1 MPRARRAQSNTP
13 FLYKNRQLA
22 CVKKGTETMMENAWI
37 IPLFPLLSFLILLL
51 FGKRLKEASTYVG
64 IILTFLSL
72 LFSIVVLFERFTGS
86 NYVAKADW
94 LTIGDLHLTAG
105 FEVNQLNALMLFIV
119 SLVSFLVHTYSK
131 GYMHGDERIPVFYA
145 YLGLFTFAMLGL
157 VISTNLLQTYVFWEL
172 VGVGSFLLIGFY
184 FYKEEAKAAAKKA
197 FIMTRIGD
205 VGLFIGMI
213 LLFWQTKSFE
223 YDVIFKAVA
232 NGEIAKGMITL
243 IAILIFIGA
252 VGKSG
257 QFPLHTWLPD
267 AMEGPT
273 PVSALIHA
281 ATMVAA
287 GVYLVAALYPLF
299 LASKTAL
306 LTIAIIGGFTA
317 IFAASIGLVQKDIK
331 RVLAYSTVSQLGYM
345 MLALGS
351 GGYVAGVFHLMT
363 HAFFKAL
370 LFLAAGSVIHAVHT
384 QDIEEMGGLWKKLKF
399 TGPLFLIGTMAISGV
414 PLLSGFFS
422 KEEILSAAWEGGHP
436 ILFLLALIAAFFT
449 AFYMFRLFFMVFTGE
464 FRGKAEHVHES
475 PSNMTV
481 PMMVLGALAIVAG
494 YFNSTW
500 FGTFLGD
507 WLTKGNPV
515 LADTQAEGPFWIT
528 IVATIVSLAGIY
540 FAWLIYGKRSV
551 SRNWLSGT
559 GDKLYTI
566 LYNKYYIDEFYQ
578 MTIIALTK
586 GISAVLRFI
595 DVFIVEG
602 LVKLVV
608 GIVQGLGRLGSKLQ
622 TGQVQTYG
630 AMAFVG
636 LAVLVV
642 IYALTGGYLK

>member
-1 MPRARRAQSNTP
+1 M
-13 FLYKNRQLA
+13 L
-22 CVKKGTETMMENAWI
+22 ENAWL

-51 FGKRLKEASTYVG
+51 FGKRLKEASAYVG
-64 IILTFLSL
+64 ILLTLASLIYSIL
-72 LFSIVVLFERFTGS
+72 VLIERFSEPTYGI
-86 NYVAKADW
+86 NYEW

-105 FEVNQLNALMLFIV
+105 FEVNQLNALMLVIV

-131 GYMHGDERIPVFYA
+131 GYMHGDERFPVFYA

-157 VISTNLLQTYVFWEL
+157 VISPNLLQTYIFWEL

-213 LLFWQTKSFE
+213 LLFWETKSFE
-223 YDVIFKAVA
+223 YSVIFESVEGGA
-232 NGEIAKGMITL
+232 ISSPMITL

-287 GVYLVAALYPLF
+287 GVYLVAALFPLF
-299 LASKTAL
+299 LASPTAL
-306 LTIAIIGGFTA
+306 LTIAVIGAFTA
-317 IFAASIGLVQKDIK
+317 IFAASIGLVQTDIK

-351 GGYVAGVFHLMT
+351 AGYVAGVFHLMT

-384 QDIEEMGGLWKKLKF
+384 QNIEEMGGLWKKLKL
-399 TGPLFLIGTMAISGV
+399 TGPLFLIGTLAISGV

-422 KEEILSAAWEGGHP
+422 KDEILVAAWEGGHP
-436 ILFLLALIAAFFT
+436 ILFLLALAAAFMT
-449 AFYMFRLFFMVFTGE
+449 AFYMFRLFFLVFTGE
-464 FRGKAEHVHES
+464 ARGDQKHVHES
-475 PSNMTV
+475 PSNMTL
-481 PMMVLGALAIVAG
+481 PMLILGVLAVVSG
-494 YFNSTW
+494 YVNTPW

-507 WLTKGNPV
+507 WLVDGNETLAHHAESHGPV
-515 LADTQAEGPFWIT
+515 WIM
-528 IVATIVSLAGIY
+528 IAATIVSLAGILLAY
-540 FAWLIYGKRSV
+540 LMYYKRSIA
-551 SRNWLSGT
+551 RNWLSGT
-559 GDKLYTI
+559 GDTLHSI
-566 LYNKYYIDEFYQ
+566 LLNKYFVDEFYQ
-578 MTIIALTK
+578 YTVVAASK
-586 GISAVLRFI
+586 AISYFLRFI
-595 DVFIVEG
+595 DVFLVEG
-602 LVKLVV
+602 LVKGVV
-608 GIVQGLGRLGSKLQ
+608 GIVQGLGRAGSKLQ
-622 TGQVQTYG
+622 SGQVQTYG
-630 AMAFVG
+630 AVAFIG
-636 LAVLVV
+636 LALLAV
-642 IYALTGGYLK
+642 IFALTGGYLR